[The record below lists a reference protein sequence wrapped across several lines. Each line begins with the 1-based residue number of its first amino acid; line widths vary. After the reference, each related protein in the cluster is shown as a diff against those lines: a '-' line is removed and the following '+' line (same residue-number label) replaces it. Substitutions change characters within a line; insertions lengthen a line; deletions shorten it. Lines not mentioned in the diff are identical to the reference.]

1 MPPPPHSPKEPS
13 PTSSN
18 GKPNASEPSRIVLT
32 VVPAAPF
39 LTSHAPG
46 NGPAAPSPK
55 TNPSLTAPPVGGI
68 FFPQRP
74 LLRLNNHAYSPAAW
88 RQIADAAAYFGSFAD
103 AAHSLNHQAK
113 LSITPPHVHT
123 LAQEVGEA
131 MRQQR
136 DAKAAKG
143 RRRLPACVAQTPE
156 LVAVEVDGGRLR
168 TRISDAGPGVHEQEN
183 KEDKIACLI
192 TLQSK
197 VSSADPQAEPPPSF
211 LQPRRVERLVRE
223 MAGQARAAEEPAA
236 ASEEAAS
243 EEVEQTVVAS
253 DPSKEPWAPRKQLRS
268 CVASMADSKA
278 FGRMVAAE
286 AQERDFYRAPRKA
299 FVADGAAYNWKLQRT
314 HFADF
319 EPIVDFLHVLCYVYA
334 AAWAVEETPLARW
347 DQYVSWL
354 RACWQGR
361 VQEVLTDL
369 QQRQAQVGRP
379 PPKEELPRTD
389 ARRAV
394 AEALRYLSNNADRM
408 DYPRYRREG
417 LPITSS
423 LAESLVGEFNTRMK
437 SRKKFWNRPA
447 GAEAMLQLRAALLS
461 EDGRLE
467 RYFAER
473 PGSPYRRK
481 AKTA

>member
-1 MPPPPHSPKEPS
+1 
-13 PTSSN
+13 
-18 GKPNASEPSRIVLT
+18 
-32 VVPAAPF
+32 VVRAAPF
-39 LTSHAPG
+39 LTSLAPG
-46 NGPAAPSPK
+46 NGPEAPSLK

-103 AAHSLNHQAK
+103 AAHALNHQAK
-113 LSITPPHVHT
+113 LSITPQHVHT
-123 LAQEVGEA
+123 LAQEVGEEL
-131 MRQQR
+131 RQQR
-136 DAKAAKG
+136 DAKVAKG
-143 RRRLPACVAQTPE
+143 RRRLPVRGTQTPE

-168 TRISDAGPGVHEQEN
+168 TRIADAGPGVHEQEN
-183 KEDKIACLI
+183 KEDKIACLV

-211 LQPRRVERLVRE
+211 LQPRRVKRLVRE
-223 MAGQARAAEEPAA
+223 MAGQAGAAEEPAA
-236 ASEEAAS
+236 ASEEATS
-243 EEVEQTVVAS
+243 EEEVEQTVVAS
-253 DPSKEPWAPRKQLRS
+253 DPGKEAWAARKQLRS

-286 AQERDFYRAPRKA
+286 AQERGFYRAPRKA

-334 AAWAVEETPLARW
+334 AAWAVEETASTRW

-369 QQRQAQVGRP
+369 EQRQAQVGRP

-394 AEALRYLSNNADRM
+394 AEALSYLSNNADRM

-423 LAESLVGEFNTRMK
+423 LAESLVGEFNARMK
-437 SRKKFWNRPA
+437 SRKKFWNRPS

-481 AKTA
+481 AKNA

>member
-1 MPPPPHSPKEPS
+1 MPSCQLPPELLQQI
-13 PTSSN
+13 
-18 GKPNASEPSRIVLT
+18 RDL
-32 VVPAAPF
+32 AA
-39 LTSHAPG
+39 
-46 NGPAAPSPK
+46 
-55 TNPSLTAPPVGGI
+55 I
-68 FFPQRP
+68 
-74 LLRLNNHAYSPAAW
+74 
-88 RQIADAAAYFGSFAD
+88 GSFAD
-103 AAHSLNHQAK
+103 AAHALNHQAK
-113 LSITPPHVHT
+113 LSITPQHVHT
-123 LAQEVGEA
+123 LAQEVGEQ
-131 MRQQR
+131 MQQQR

-143 RRRLPACVAQTPE
+143 RRRLPVRVAQTPE

-168 TRISDAGPGVHEQEN
+168 TRVPDAGPGVHEQEN
-183 KEDKIACLI
+183 KEDKIACLV
-192 TLQSK
+192 TLQGK
-197 VSSADPQAEPPPSF
+197 VCSADPQPEPPPSF
-211 LQPRRVERLVRE
+211 VQPRRVERLVRE
-223 MAGQARAAEEPAA
+223 MAGQAGAAEQAA
-236 ASEEAAS
+236 ATREEATS
-243 EEVEQTVVAS
+243 EAEVEQTVAGS
-253 DPSKEPWAPRKQLRS
+253 DP
-268 CVASMADSKA
+268 SMADSKA

-286 AQERDFYRAPRKA
+286 AQERDFYRAQRKA
-299 FVADGAAYNWKLQRT
+299 FVADGLAYNWKLQRR

-334 AAWAVEETPLARW
+334 AAWAVEQTPSARW

-379 PPKEELPRTD
+379 PPQEELPRTD

-394 AEALRYLSNNADRM
+394 AEALSYLSNNADRM

-423 LAESLVGEFNTRMK
+423 LAESLVGEFNARLK
-437 SRKKFWNRPA
+437 SRKKFWNRPG

-473 PGSPYRRK
+473 PGWPYRRK
-481 AKTA
+481 AKTT